1 MHVRWSSLCIFHD
14 NSASGTFRQIYSTQP
29 THGSGIRVTAIS
41 WLPASIAGLGPTF
54 IQSCA
59 HIQCV
64 YDEWFTAK
72 RNSIA
77 TVFFYNF
84 YHKYYISFVKC
95 QMLIGLQK
103 LNILL
108 YLIKIF
114 LDQNINVTKNLT
126 PKLAKNYTG
135 YLYKFRMQLGSS
147 NRYLTLIVTYISQ
160 YFLRRA
166 CVSFVISGSSI
177 ESRKRG

>member
-1 MHVRWSSLCIFHD
+1 
-14 NSASGTFRQIYSTQP
+14 
-29 THGSGIRVTAIS
+29 
-41 WLPASIAGLGPTF
+41 
-54 IQSCA
+54 
-59 HIQCV
+59 
-64 YDEWFTAK
+64 
-72 RNSIA
+72 
-77 TVFFYNF
+77 
-84 YHKYYISFVKC
+84 
-95 QMLIGLQK
+95 MLIGLQK

-126 PKLAKNYTG
+126 PKLEKNYTG